1 MEANKY
7 KRCLSYNS
15 ILKIVPTNPCIAV
28 STRRVVKMEG
38 ERLREKNERKRRI
51 ERERKHLSLEVLPA
65 LKPEEGFLVL
75 TFAPPNKMLIPP
87 VYH

>member
-1 MEANKY
+1 
-7 KRCLSYNS
+7 
-15 ILKIVPTNPCIAV
+15 
-28 STRRVVKMEG
+28 MEG

-65 LKPEEGFLVL
+65 LKPDKGFLVL